1 MSFVNV
7 FGGSPVQPA
16 DISFIP
22 ISLTGDLEL
31 SWPTQFQDTP
41 DIVAQIINVTPSANG
56 FTLTLPDA
64 TQVSVGQSILINN
77 VSGTHTFGLL
87 TNSGANLLNPF
98 PALGVYYFYLTDN
111 LTVDGVW
118 SQVPWG
124 TGSASF
130 VTSVGAVATTAGL
143 TITNTPITT
152 SGNINFALSDN
163 LVAVSNIATTGIQV
177 VTDNAPS
184 TWVSRTLVAG
194 ANMAITNA
202 DGVAGNPTIA
212 LGTSLSGLTSVTI
225 GNIQVS
231 GQTITTTNS
240 NLGLQLGANGTGTI
254 SLLNDVNINNKTI
267 FGVDVIRTNYLFS
280 GNMTIANNSIA
291 SNNTNGV
298 IWISPN
304 GTGSTIIG
312 PNPVSS
318 PAFDSG
324 GNLTQLTSL
333 TSGVVNATT
342 INVASMVL
350 STDTIATITNNN
362 LNISPDGTGV
372 VIFNSN
378 LDINNKD
385 ITNATNITTNELLTQ
400 SINVQGNTMPIPR
413 ASVSFVGSSA
423 TIIAS
428 QNVTSVVRNSAGI
441 YTVNFSYAFP
451 TANYI
456 PIVSTQ
462 ANFTLLVLD
471 PSYAMW
477 YNPTTTSVEIYTSDG
492 NDATISLSIFY

>member
-7 FGGSPVQPA
+7 FGGSPVQPS

-31 SWPTQFQDTP
+31 SWPTQFQDTLNV
-41 DIVAQIINVTPSANG
+41 VAQIINVTPSANG
-56 FTLTLPDA
+56 FTITLPDA
-64 TQVSVGQSILINN
+64 TQVSVGQTILINN
-77 VSGTHTFGLL
+77 LSGTFTFGLL

-111 LTVDGVW
+111 STVDGVW

-130 VTSVGAVATTAGL
+130 VTSVGAVATTVGL
-143 TITNTPITT
+143 TITNSPITS
-152 SGNINFALSDN
+152 SGNISFALSDN

-177 VTDNAPS
+177 VTNNAPA
-184 TWVSRTLVAG
+184 TWASRTLVAG
-194 ANMAITNA
+194 SNVAITNA
-202 DGVAGNPTIA
+202 NGVAGNPTIA
-212 LGTSLSGLTSVTI
+212 LSTSLSGLTSVTI
-225 GNIQVS
+225 GNVQIS
-231 GQTITTTNS
+231 GQTITTTNT
-240 NLGLQLGANGTGTI
+240 NLDLQLGANGTGNI
-254 SLLNDVNINNKTI
+254 QLLNNIDANNKNISNVNSFITTS
-267 FGVDVIRTNYLFS
+267 VS
-280 GNMTIANNSIA
+280 GGNISIA
-291 SNNTNGV
+291 SNEISATNTNGY
-298 IWISPN
+298 IWLSPN

-312 PNPVSS
+312 PNLVSS
-318 PAFDSG
+318 PAFDSA

-342 INVASMVL
+342 INVAEMVL
-350 STDTIATITNNN
+350 STSTIATITNNN
-362 LNISPDGTGV
+362 LNLSPDGTGV
-372 VIFNSN
+372 VVFNSD
-378 LDINNKD
+378 LDINNKN
-385 ITNATNITTNELLTQ
+385 ISGATNITTNELLTQ
-400 SINVQGNTMPIPR
+400 TINVQGNTVPIPR

-428 QNVTSVVRNSAGI
+428 QNVASVVRNSAGV
-441 YTVNFSYAFP
+441 YTVNFSYTFP
-451 TANYI
+451 SANYI

-477 YNPTTTSVEIYTSDG
+477 YNPTTTSIEIYTSDG